1 MGRAGDAPREKT
13 VMAYSEIIYDKQD
26 KVALVTLNRPDRMN
40 AITPTMVDEL
50 KDAIDDAE
58 RDPEVAAIVV
68 TGAGKSFCPG
78 MDMGVLQAAA
88 ERKKADP
95 ADKSAPALKT
105 DINHHSVFGFLLKAR
120 KPIIGALN
128 GNCVGM
134 GLSMAL
140 YFDIRIAGEGTRLS
154 AIFVRRGLSVEHGA
168 SWLLPRLVGISH
180 AMDLALTGRIVS
192 AQEALAMGL
201 VSRVVPDDQL
211 LATALGAAKDIAVNC
226 SPTAMAEAKRMLW
239 EHLNATFQAATDD
252 STAIMNSMF
261 KQGDFK
267 EGVMAFVKKR
277 PPNFKPL

>member
-1 MGRAGDAPREKT
+1 MGRTGAAPREKIA
-13 VMAYSEIIYDKQD
+13 MAYSEIIYAKQD

-50 KDAIDDAE
+50 NDAIGAAE
-58 RDPEVAAIVV
+58 RDPEVAAIVI
-68 TGAGKSFCPG
+68 TGSGKSFCPG

-88 ERKKADP
+88 ERKKSDQM
-95 ADKSAPALKT
+95 DKPALKI
-105 DINHHSVFGFLLKAR
+105 DINHHNVFGFLLKAR

-180 AMDLALTGRIVS
+180 AMDLALTGRIVG
-192 AQEALAMGL
+192 APEALQMGL

-211 LATALGAAKDIAVNC
+211 LATALEAAKDIATNC

-239 EHLNATFQAATDD
+239 EHLTATYQDATND

>member
-1 MGRAGDAPREKT
+1 
-13 VMAYSEIIYDKQD
+13 MAYSEIIYDKQD

-40 AITPTMVDEL
+40 AITPTMVEEL
-50 KDAIDDAE
+50 NEAMDDAE
-58 RDPEVAAIVV
+58 RDPGIAAIVV

-88 ERKKADP
+88 ERKKTDETDKP
-95 ADKSAPALKT
+95 AFKT
-105 DINHHSVFGFLLKAR
+105 DINHHSVFGFMLKMR

-134 GLSMAL
+134 GLSMTL
-140 YFDIRIAGEGTRLS
+140 YFDIRIAGDGTRMS
-154 AIFVRRGLSVEHGA
+154 AIFVRRGLSDEHGA
-168 SWLLPRLVGISH
+168 SCLLPRLVGISH
-180 AMDLALTGRIVS
+180 AMDLALTGRIIG

-211 LATALGAAKDIAVNC
+211 LSTAMQAAKDIATNC
-226 SPTAMAEAKRMLW
+226 SPTAMAQAKRMLW
-239 EHLNATFQAATDD
+239 EHLNTTFQAATDD
-252 STAIMNSMF
+252 STAVMNRMF

-277 PPNFKPL
+277 PPSFKPL

>member
-1 MGRAGDAPREKT
+1 
-13 VMAYSEIIYDKQD
+13 MAYSEIIYDKQD

-40 AITPTMVDEL
+40 AITPTMVEEL
-50 KDAIDDAE
+50 NDAMEDAE
-58 RDPEVAAIVV
+58 RDPGIAAIVV

-88 ERKKADP
+88 ERRKTDET
-95 ADKSAPALKT
+95 DKLAFKT
-105 DINHHSVFGFLLKAR
+105 DINHHSVFGFMLKMR

-134 GLSMAL
+134 GLSMTL

-180 AMDLALTGRIVS
+180 AMDLALTGRIIG

-211 LATALGAAKDIAVNC
+211 LSTAMQAAKDIATNC
-226 SPTAMAEAKRMLW
+226 SPTAMAQAKRMLW
-239 EHLNATFQAATDD
+239 EHLNTTFQAATDD
-252 STAIMNSMF
+252 STAVMNSMF

-277 PPNFKPL
+277 PPSFKPL

>member
-1 MGRAGDAPREKT
+1 MGAGAAPWRRQA
-13 VMAYSEIIYDKQD
+13 MAYSEIIYDKQD
-26 KVALVTLNRPDRMN
+26 KVAIVTLNRPDRMN
-40 AITPTMVDEL
+40 AITPTLAGEL
-50 KDAIDDAE
+50 KHAMGDAE
-58 RDPEVAAIVV
+58 HDPALSAIVV

-88 ERKKADP
+88 ERKKGDDAAAVQSP
-95 ADKSAPALKT
+95 YQI
-105 DINHHSVFGFLLKAR
+105 DINHHSLFGFMLHMH

-140 YFDIRIAGEGTRLS
+140 HFDIRVAGEGTRMS
-154 AIFVRRGLSVEHGA
+154 AIFVRRGLSVEHGS

-180 AMDLALTGRIVS
+180 AMDLALTGRIIS

-201 VSRVVPDDQL
+201 VSRVVPDAQL
-211 LATALGAAKDIAVNC
+211 LSSAIEMAREIAANC

-239 EHLNATFQAATDD
+239 QHLDSSYQSATDD
-252 STAIMNSMF
+252 STAIMFGMF

-267 EGVMAFVKKR
+267 EGVLAFVKKR
-277 PPNFKPL
+277 PPNFKPV

>member
-1 MGRAGDAPREKT
+1 
-13 VMAYSEIIYDKQD
+13 MAYSEIIYDKQD
-26 KVALVTLNRPDRMN
+26 KVAIITLNRPDRMN

-50 KDAIDDAE
+50 KDATDDAE
-58 RDPEVAAIVV
+58 RDPEIAAIVV

-88 ERKKADP
+88 ERKKDEATDKP
-95 ADKSAPALKT
+95 APTKT
-105 DINHHSVFGFLLKAR
+105 DINHHSVFGFMLKMR

-180 AMDLALTGRIVS
+180 AMDLALTGRIIG

-211 LATALGAAKDIAVNC
+211 LTTAVAAAQDIAANC
-226 SPTAMAEAKRMLW
+226 SPTAMAQAKRMLW
-239 EHLNATFQAATDD
+239 EHLTATYQAATDD
-252 STAIMNSMF
+252 STAVMNSMF

-277 PPNFKPL
+277 PPRFKPL